1 MEGGVTNIELQGFR
15 FWKEKSVED
24 VVTLGP
30 RAQAILVYTKEKNW
44 LVLYDHVKVLK
55 TTCVKSQASF
65 MCPWWAVWFFMK
77 PTVSQFPST
86 SPLSVTQEIKFC
98 LGFGT
103 LQSPQPQALLES
115 DLLALRLCRVCHYCG
130 KACNLM
136 LYLALNNKLQKTNG
150 GKVLSSNPVECR

>member
-1 MEGGVTNIELQGFR
+1 VGDIDLNVISTTENLNKFQKTR
-15 FWKEKSVED
+15 FWKEKLVED

-55 TTCVKSQASF
+55 TTCVKSQDSF
-65 MCPWWAVWFFMK
+65 MCPWWALWFFMK

-98 LGFGT
+98 LAFGT

-115 DLLALRLCRVCHYCG
+115 DLLALRLCRVCHDCG
-130 KACNLM
+130 KAC
-136 LYLALNNKLQKTNG
+136 KCFCFT
-150 GKVLSSNPVECR
+150 